1 MHVIVNTSIKMIPAP
16 RGFPTDFE
24 PLMAYAL
31 PPSLGSIFFPIY
43 IARHVTANANNML
56 ANVTTF
62 M

>member
-1 MHVIVNTSIKMIPAP
+1 MNTSIKMIPAP

-24 PLMAYAL
+24 PLMACARLPAL
-31 PPSLGSIFFPIY
+31 GRIFFHIY